1 MSNLVRIHC
10 YFFHSS
16 SSRLLVRPRWQFDGA
31 VWTLTASETVPTL
44 SEQGTVRILGERF
57 VDEHGRM
64 RAGWWRVGSVGVRS
78 SKDRRSGP
86 TRLPSAS
93 RITVAPGHCVRSQQ
107 SGQQSA
113 LRSSEFGFLPV
124 SVDRLYS
131 RLPSASGCVHRKK
144 RRFACIFLSGSRLVS
159 VNHPTLPLVAAC
171 SCTCVL
177 RAFPAGTARQCDLM
191 RRLRATCIAKR
202 TVRYNPVIIRPSGL
216 WASAASIIRAAH
228 SYAQAHACTPAPA

>member
-1 MSNLVRIHC
+1 
-10 YFFHSS
+10 
-16 SSRLLVRPRWQFDGA
+16 
-31 VWTLTASETVPTL
+31 
-44 SEQGTVRILGERF
+44 
-57 VDEHGRM
+57 M
-64 RAGWWRVGSVGVRS
+64 RAGWWRVSSVGVRS

-93 RITVAPGHCVRSQQ
+93 RITVAPGHCVRSRQ

-216 WASAASIIRAAH
+216 WASAASVIRGEGDHECARSH
-228 SYAQAHACTPAPA
+228 AQARACTPMPA

>member
-1 MSNLVRIHC
+1 MVQRTSVLLSMDELRVRI
-10 YFFHSS
+10 SS
-16 SSRLLVRPRWQFDGA
+16 DSAKLLFSFLAPTPRWQFDGE

-64 RAGWWRVGSVGVRS
+64 RAGWWRVSSVGVLS

-93 RITVAPGHCVRSQQ
+93 RITVAPGHCVRSRQ

-131 RLPSASGCVHRKK
+131 RLLSASGCVHRKK
-144 RRFACIFLSGSRLVS
+144 G
-159 VNHPTLPLVAAC
+159 
-171 SCTCVL
+171 
-177 RAFPAGTARQCDLM
+177 
-191 RRLRATCIAKR
+191 RLREFSRRRRRSEFSNSACNIGTGQTPQAQCLSCID
-202 TVRYNPVIIRPSGL
+202 SE
-216 WASAASIIRAAH
+216 
-228 SYAQAHACTPAPA
+228 

>member
-1 MSNLVRIHC
+1 MGLVQRTSVLLSMDELRVRI
-10 YFFHSS
+10 SS
-16 SSRLLVRPRWQFDGA
+16 DSAKLLFSFLAPTPRWQFDGE

-93 RITVAPGHCVRSQQ
+93 RITVAPGHCVRSRQ
-107 SGQQSA
+107 SGQQS
-113 LRSSEFGFLPV
+113 
-124 SVDRLYS
+124 
-131 RLPSASGCVHRKK
+131 
-144 RRFACIFLSGSRLVS
+144 FLSGSRLVS
-159 VNHPTLPLVAAC
+159 VSHPTLPLVAAC

-177 RAFPAGTARQCDLM
+177 RAFPAGTTRQCDLM

-216 WASAASIIRAAH
+216 WASAASISGGRGIMNARAHTHKHALARQCLPKG
-228 SYAQAHACTPAPA
+228 AQSL